1 MIKSDPII
9 AVKDIA
15 LSAAWYE
22 QVFGLRN
29 AHGGNDFAVLVSDDS
44 EVVLCLHKW
53 GAHEHPTMT
62 DSSAI
67 AGNGLL
73 LYFRTENM
81 NKIRQNL
88 EQIGGNIEEDVH
100 LNPNSLKNEF
110 SLRDPDGYHL
120 TVTEFH
126 TYEG

>member
-9 AVKDIA
+9 AVRDVA

-29 AHGGNDFAVLVSDDS
+29 AHGGKDFAVLVSEDG

-62 DSSAI
+62 DSSVV

-81 NKIRQNL
+81 NAIRKNM
-88 EQIGGNIEEDVH
+88 EQVGGNIEEDVH
-100 LNPNSLKNEF
+100 FNPNSLRNEF
-110 SLRDPDGYHL
+110 SVRDPDGYYL
-120 TVTEFH
+120 TITEFH
-126 TYEG
+126 KYEG

>member
-9 AVKDIA
+9 AVRDVA
-15 LSAAWYE
+15 SSSRWYE

-29 AHGGNDFAVLVSDDS
+29 AHGGNDFAVLVSEND

-53 GAHEHPTMT
+53 GAHGHPTMA
-62 DSSAI
+62 DPAI
-67 AGNGLL
+67 TPGNGLL
-73 LYFRTENM
+73 LYLRADNM
-81 NKIRQNL
+81 NVIRQNVERL
-88 EQIGGNIEEDVH
+88 GSSVEEDIH
-100 LNPNSLKNEF
+100 FNSNSLRNEF
-110 SLRDPDGYHL
+110 SLRDPDGYYL